1 MVMNNIAL
9 LKGIAFLKKELHLLV
24 VEVKHQSSVCL
35 REYVCKTVHSVQTKH
50 V

>member
-1 MVMNNIAL
+1 MVSNIAL
-9 LKGIAFLKKELHLLV
+9 LKGIAFLEKELHPLV